1 MMNDITLR
9 IIEALVLYDIFKLF
23 INLTL
28 RVFLGVLQGDN
39 NE

>member
-1 MMNDITLR
+1 MNDITLR